1 MKIIDRHAELENGRV
16 RYSITGEASDNLVV
30 LMHGLTTSKDIYDNL
45 TQDLIKQGFQ
55 VLSFDFYGRGGS
67 DYVPNVE
74 SEKIYVNQAIELI
87 EKFLPTGAKRNINLI
102 GYSAGGSI
110 ASMVADKLENCAS
123 LILIASTGV
132 PQLPTSP
139 VLISLLQTFEN
150 NGEISSELKHEVEKQ
165 IALELE
171 VLEEIETKDLALKIY
186 NDLDMWNKKTIDTV
200 KNHILSTGGYVGD
213 KSMNNVFES
222 IGKKNIPTFIMS
234 GSNDNWVSPES
245 GKEIHRL
252 IEGSLFFE
260 FENVTHWAFLEKP
273 EVYHRKILTFLKSA

>member
-87 EKFLPTGAKRNINLI
+87 EKFLPTGAKRNVNLI

-110 ASMVADKLENCAS
+110 ASMVADKLDSCAS

-150 NGEISSELKHEVEKQ
+150 NGEISSKLKHEVEKQ

-234 GSNDNWVSPES
+234 GSDDNWVSPES
-245 GKEIHRL
+245 GKEIHKL

>member
-200 KNHILSTGGYVGD
+200 KNHLLSTGGYVGD

>member
-67 DYVPNVE
+67 EYVPNVE

-87 EKFLPTGAKRNINLI
+87 EKFLPTGSKRNINLI

-110 ASMVADKLENCAS
+110 ASMVADKLDSCAS

-150 NGEISSELKHEVEKQ
+150 NGEISSKLKHEVEKQ

-200 KNHILSTGGYVGD
+200 KNHLLSTGGYVGD

-234 GSNDNWVSPES
+234 GSDDNWVSPES
-245 GKEIHRL
+245 GKKIHKL

>member
-1 MKIIDRHAELENGRV
+1 MKIIDRRAELENGGV

-234 GSNDNWVSPES
+234 GSDDNWVSPES
-245 GKEIHRL
+245 GKEIHKL

>member
-67 DYVPNVE
+67 EYVPNVE

-87 EKFLPTGAKRNINLI
+87 EKFLPTGSKRNINLI

-110 ASMVADKLENCAS
+110 ASMVADKLDSCAS

-150 NGEISSELKHEVEKQ
+150 NGEISSKLKHEVEKQ

-200 KNHILSTGGYVGD
+200 KNHLLSTGGYVGD

-234 GSNDNWVSPES
+234 GSDDNWVSPES
-245 GKEIHRL
+245 GKEIHKL

>member
-1 MKIIDRHAELENGRV
+1 MKIIDRHAELENGGV

-87 EKFLPTGAKRNINLI
+87 EKFLPTGSKRNINLI

-171 VLEEIETKDLALKIY
+171 ILEEIETKDLALKIY

-234 GSNDNWVSPES
+234 GSDDNWVSPES
-245 GKEIHRL
+245 GKEIHKL

>member
-1 MKIIDRHAELENGRV
+1 MKIIDRHAELENGGV

-87 EKFLPTGAKRNINLI
+87 EKFLPTGAKRNVNLI

-123 LILIASTGV
+123 LILIAPTGV

-200 KNHILSTGGYVGD
+200 KNHLLSTGGYVGD

-234 GSNDNWVSPES
+234 GSDDNWVSPES
-245 GKEIHRL
+245 GKEIHKL

>member
-150 NGEISSELKHEVEKQ
+150 NGEISSELKNEVEKQ

-200 KNHILSTGGYVGD
+200 KNHLLSTGGYVGH

>member
-1 MKIIDRHAELENGRV
+1 MKIIDRRAELENGRV
-16 RYSITGEASDNLVV
+16 RYSITGEASDSLVV

-45 TQDLIKQGFQ
+45 TQDLIKEGFQ

-110 ASMVADKLENCAS
+110 ASMVADRLENCAS

-139 VLISLLQTFEN
+139 VLISLLQAFEG

-165 IALELE
+165 MVQELE
-171 VLEEIETKDLALKIY
+171 VLEENKTKDLALKVY
-186 NDLDMWNKKTIDTV
+186 NDLDIWNEKTVDTV
-200 KNHILSTGGYVGD
+200 KNHILSTGGYIGD
-213 KSMNNVFES
+213 KSMNSTFKS
-222 IGKKNIPTFIMS
+222 IGKKNIPTFIMC
-234 GSNDNWVSPES
+234 GSNDNWVSSES
-245 GKEIHRL
+245 GKEIHKL

-273 EVYHRKILTFLKSA
+273 EIYHRKILTFLKSA

>member
-150 NGEISSELKHEVEKQ
+150 NGEISSELKNEVEKQ

-200 KNHILSTGGYVGD
+200 KNHLLSTGGYVGN

>member
-123 LILIASTGV
+123 LILIAPTGV

-165 IALELE
+165 IALEIE

-200 KNHILSTGGYVGD
+200 KNHLLSTGGYVGN

-234 GSNDNWVSPES
+234 GSDDNWVSPES
-245 GKEIHRL
+245 GKEIHKL

>member
-150 NGEISSELKHEVEKQ
+150 NGEISSELKNEVEKQ

-200 KNHILSTGGYVGD
+200 KNHLLSTGGYVGN

-234 GSNDNWVSPES
+234 GSDDNWVSPES

>member
-1 MKIIDRHAELENGRV
+1 MKIIDRHAELENGGV

-123 LILIASTGV
+123 LILIAPTGV

-234 GSNDNWVSPES
+234 GSDDNWVSPES
-245 GKEIHRL
+245 GKEIHKL